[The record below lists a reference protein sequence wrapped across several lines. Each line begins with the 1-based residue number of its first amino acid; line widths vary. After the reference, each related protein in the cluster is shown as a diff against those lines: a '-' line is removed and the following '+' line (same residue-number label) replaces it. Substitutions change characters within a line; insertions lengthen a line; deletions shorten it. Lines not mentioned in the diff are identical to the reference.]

1 MNKSFSQNALREG
14 TASQAVERPLVRI
27 RVCLQAYRKLLKM
40 SPALGAVCVNN
51 IFPQLLSRA
60 DGQTGLQPARSK

>member
-40 SPALGAVCVNN
+40 SPALAAGVRWASAREVKV
-51 IFPQLLSRA
+51 
-60 DGQTGLQPARSK
+60 TGTSKK